1 MLTISQILHIVLT
14 VFPLFFVLILLALRK
29 TQAKANKFLTV
40 FMLIIFLQYFFSSAE
55 RLLYANVAILGYYLL
70 IPLMLCNAPLL
81 YFYIKGL
88 TAESYKF
95 KPIMFLHF
103 VPAIVVLIINLLSF
117 GNVPYSDKNLIIT
130 QQFSGQEIS
139 FPLLVYL
146 RTYKVAQMLYNLQ
159 VVVYSIMMIL
169 LLFRHSINIKNFFS
183 YKKNISLNWLKIF
196 VILFVVITFIDVFLY
211 NIIPENIYLLIMIV
225 YIGFLG
231 YFSMKQTDIYA
242 TSYSEPKDD
251 STVVTNFAENN
262 ISFQISK
269 ILSDVSQQ
277 KPAKFTLNDEQVN
290 EIIRKMNVLLKEEKI
305 YRNSKLSLE
314 ELSVKLSIN
323 KNYLSYIINTKFN
336 KNFYHLINE
345 YRIEEAKFML
355 KDTKYNYL
363 SIEGIARTVGFN
375 SKSVFNPVF
384 KKITGLTP
392 SNYKKKR

>member
-183 YKKNISLNWLKIF
+183 YKENISLNWLKIF